1 MTGLDW
7 GTVPAWASAI
17 LTSGSLLLGFY
28 ILLRDRRKE
37 ETDEARKLV
46 FNMNTPYAGDLH
58 VVRVTNVSDRPFLS
72 IGMFNADQWRAD
84 QQAGDGPEGPLL
96 PGQSRE
102 YTHNGAGSG
111 ALAARFQD
119 ADGQNWVKVFD
130 SHRLIRTPADSVVAR
145 HFERR
150 LAGGIRRTDQ
160 VLMSPMPSRWDR
172 VKYHLRPRGG
182 EH

>member
-37 ETDEARKLV
+37 EKEEARKLV
-46 FNMNTPYAGDLH
+46 FSMSTLQAGDPH

-72 IGMFNADQWRAD
+72 VGMFHADQWRTD
-84 QQAGDGPEGPLL
+84 QRPGEDPEGPLL

-102 YTHNGAGSG
+102 YRHNGSGSST
-111 ALAARFQD
+111 LAARFKD

-130 SHRLIRTPADSVVAR
+130 SHQLVRAPADSVIAR

-150 LAGGIRRTDQ
+150 LAAELRRTDQ
-160 VLMSPMPSRWDR
+160 LLMPSSPNLWDR
-172 VKYHLRPRGG
+172 VKYRLRYPLR
-182 EH
+182 

>member
-1 MTGLDW
+1 MTRLDW

-37 ETDEARKLV
+37 ETEEARKLV
-46 FNMNTPYAGDLH
+46 FSTNTPHGDAPH

-72 IGMFNADQWRAD
+72 VGLFNADQWRRTD
-84 QQAGDGPEGPLL
+84 QQTEEGPEGPLL

-102 YTHNGAGSG
+102 YTHNGSDSG
-111 ALAARFQD
+111 ALAARFTD

-130 SHRLIRTPADSVVAR
+130 NHRLIRAPADKVIAR

-150 LAGGIRRTDQ
+150 VASGIRRTNQ
-160 VLMSPMPSRWDR
+160 VPTPPPPSRWAR
-172 VKYHLRPRGG
+172 LKYRLRHPWR
-182 EH
+182 

>member
-37 ETDEARKLV
+37 ETEEARKLV
-46 FNMNTPYAGDLH
+46 FSTNTPHGGDPH
-58 VVRVTNVSDRPFLS
+58 VARVTNVSDRPFLS
-72 IGMFNADQWRAD
+72 VGLFNADQWRTD
-84 QQAGDGPEGPLL
+84 QQTGEDPEGPLL

-102 YTHNGAGSG
+102 YTHNGSGSG

-130 SHRLIRTPADSVVAR
+130 SHRLIRAPADSVIAR

-150 LAGGIRRTDQ
+150 LASKIRRTDQ
-160 VLMSPMPSRWDR
+160 HLMSPTPSHWDR
-172 VKYHLRPRGG
+172 VTYRLRHPRQ
-182 EH
+182 